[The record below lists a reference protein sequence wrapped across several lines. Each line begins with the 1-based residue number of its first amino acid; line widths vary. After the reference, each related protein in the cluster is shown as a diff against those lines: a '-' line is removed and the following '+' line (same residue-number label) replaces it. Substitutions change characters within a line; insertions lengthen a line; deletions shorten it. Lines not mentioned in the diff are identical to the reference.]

1 MRQKDSYSTTFT
13 ELLEYHLLYFQV
25 KRINM
30 LYRKIE
36 SFTKYFNIYLV
47 ITIFLG
53 VVIDRMNLGT
63 SGWGIMIG
71 WSLWVVILPLAIEFY
86 DLLFE
91 NRSGKPLFF

>member
-1 MRQKDSYSTTFT
+1 
-13 ELLEYHLLYFQV
+13 
-25 KRINM
+25 
-30 LYRKIE
+30 
-36 SFTKYFNIYLV
+36 
-47 ITIFLG
+47 
-53 VVIDRMNLGT
+53 MNLGR